1 MTGGLS
7 GQTCSRCLTVE
18 EQGGVTV
25 GYIKS
30 IGRRKKKKIGPYLY
44 CQYLQIW
51 KQPSRRQTL
60 NLVPREVEFSQS
72 RQEQAEAFEIIVTQI
87 QHLYRIK

>member
-1 MTGGLS
+1 MFKVFDCGRTRRRY
-7 GQTCSRCLTVE
+7 SRIYKE
-18 EQGGVTV
+18 HW
-25 GYIKS
+25 KK
-30 IGRRKKKKIGPYLY
+30 KKKKIGPYLY

>member
-30 IGRRKKKKIGPYLY
+30 IGRRKKKDWSLPVLSVFADLEAAIQKADSES
-44 CQYLQIW
+44 C
-51 KQPSRRQTL
+51 
-60 NLVPREVEFSQS
+60 SQRGRVLS
-72 RQEQAEAFEIIVTQI
+72 EQAGTD
-87 QHLYRIK
+87 